1 VERRN
6 EGAKA
11 AGAAVAELE
20 SPPVALPSAVEHV
33 ELARLDASPL
43 NPASRSRPDPVLVE
57 SIREL
62 GLLQPIVVRPKDGGR
77 FDVLAG
83 HRRLAA
89 VRELAWLRV
98 PALLFKGTAA
108 AGVVLLAENADR
120 KDLDPLE
127 EAAIVGAL
135 REQATQE
142 QVAKGLGRSVF
153 WVARRENLAQLSPL
167 ARRAIKDG
175 PLKLWPPAWLEEL
188 ALVDARSQD
197 AFLLE
202 RFEFDGKEPKN
213 EWVRRGWGE
222 SSLTSVDEVRAELRA
237 YLRPLRLAT
246 WKLDDEKLQRS
257 AGSCL
262 KCPKTSCARPA
273 LFGVEPG
280 EPSAVENAT
289 CTDVKCWDGKRAASL
304 VVAHKAAL
312 AEHGAKLLL
321 VHGKLPPRSDGSE
334 TPDAFR
340 QRASD
345 VLDVKD
351 LLGGARVVEHWQWE
365 PGSKTKGRPALV
377 TDGARA
383 GEVVYVREKAES
395 QSVGVNGRGAA
406 GPKSLKEKRAEL
418 HQRRCRKVLGQLAA
432 AVLESEWKDVLKRSP
447 GDVKPTEAGAFLLVM
462 FRSAEQDLARSLP
475 APRETRGRDPKK
487 KAAAWPKLGT
497 AIADAWLELR
507 DELGGALEGLAANA
521 RDDAGE
527 LVAQLAWLGDLVGL
541 DVAVQLAA
549 MKTELPEPK
558 SWKDGGK

>member
-1 VERRN
+1 MERRN

-20 SPPVALPSAVEHV
+20 GPPVALPSAVEHV

-62 GLLQPIVVRPKDGGR
+62 GLLQPIVVRPKAGDR

-89 VRELAWLRV
+89 VRELGWLRV

-280 EPSAVENAT
+280 EASAIENAT

-340 QRASD
+340 VRASD

-351 LLGGARVVEHWQWE
+351 LLGGARVVDHWNWE
-365 PGSKTKGRPALV
+365 PGSKAKGRPALV

-383 GEVVYVREKAES
+383 GEVIYVREKAER
-395 QSVGVNGRGAA
+395 QSVGVNGNSGE
-406 GPKSLKEKRAEL
+406 PKSLKVKRAEL
-418 HQRRCRKVLGQLAA
+418 HSRRCRRVLKQVAA
-432 AVLESEWKDVLKRSP
+432 AVLESEWPDVLKRSP
-447 GDVKPTEAGAFLLVM
+447 GDVKPSEAGAFLLVM
-462 FRSAEQDLARSLP
+462 FRASEHELARSLP
-475 APRETRGRDPKK
+475 APTGRRGGPPKK
-487 KAAAWPKLGT
+487 KSGAWPKLGT

-507 DELGGALEGLAANA
+507 EELGASLEQHAEYA
-521 RDDAGE
+521 RDGSGE
-527 LVAQLAWLGDLVGL
+527 LLAQLAWLGDLVGL
-541 DVAVQLAA
+541 DVAAQLAA